1 MFYMMSDHLQEAYKS
16 IYQRKELVS
25 PPKDAEGTQGIMN
38 PQGTPKAAQGGDH
51 ARQEVTKGRY
61 RAAYEEYKQELRD
74 YHIEKFIGWVESLD
88 EDGYD
93 ISKWELSEL
102 SETYIRENNLQGS
115 EEIITEALSEGSVRM
130 ARMVDRYL
138 GRDKRKAKERK
149 DNVGKIRKGRQE
161 IASSIARLSNSPGGV
176 PASVARQAEKV
187 GVRPDH
193 FRGASRTALKKE
205 GVEYVDEGI
214 IDAAKAG
221 SKRHEDAMKGAG
233 RAIKKAGIRA
243 RKLGKALEPAADT
256 AKSAASGVG
265 KAVKGTYEAGKKTG
279 EFVKKG
285 AQRHNDMMKA
295 AKKVFNKEELE
306 LIAQIMID
314 EGYNLSDY
322 TWEEFHTLCL
332 DAEML
337 DENRAA
343 ARAAGGSKDDSKKQ
357 PDPSKAG
364 FTGMGNMS
372 IDQIRKMSARIE
384 KEKTKKEEVE
394 EYVDFLIDEGYDCSE
409 LTWED
414 MFEEYES
421 LDEGLRSAVK
431 RLLGKKE
438 APAEKKP
445 ESRGEQLRKK
455 YNVGPEKS
463 DTSAKRQILDRTRA
477 KKERDQK
484 EYGGSH
490 YSKSV
495 AKKSADAH
503 DRYLRAG
510 YSKYGADDRRGS
522 GNKARKRAEALK
534 KESFS
539 DWRSEIGL
547 SEEASDRNKDER
559 LMRGGVDGNT
569 NYRKSPARKLSNAE
583 LGIKPG
589 KTAVQKELEK
599 KHGKGATAMDIVKS
613 EIRAKYGK
621 KSIKD

>member
-1 MFYMMSDHLQEAYKS
+1 MADKNLEDLYKS
-16 IYQRKELVS
+16 IYEKKADKDYDGDGKVESGSKEHAGAVHNAIQRKKGLKPDGQDTRKE
-25 PPKDAEGTQGIMN
+25 
-38 PQGTPKAAQGGDH
+38 
-51 ARQEVTKGRY
+51 EV
-61 RAAYEEYKQELRD
+61 EEYVDFLIDEGYDCSELTWED
-74 YHIEKFIGWVESLD
+74 MFEEYESLD
-88 EDGYD
+88 EGLRSAVKRLLGKKEAPAEKKPESRGEQLRKKYNVGPEKSDTSAKRQILDRTRAKKERDQKEYGGSHY
-93 ISKWELSEL
+93 SK
-102 SETYIRENNLQGS
+102 
-115 EEIITEALSEGSVRM
+115 SV
-130 ARMVDRYL
+130 AKKSADAHDRYL
-138 GRDKRKAKERK
+138 RAGYSKYGADDRRGSGNKARKR
-149 DNVGKIRKGRQE
+149 
-161 IASSIARLSNSPGGV
+161 
-176 PASVARQAEKV
+176 AE
-187 GVRPDH
+187 
-193 FRGASRTALKKE
+193 ALKKE
-205 GVEYVDEGI
+205 DLEMTGLFLDWEIDTILEVFNEGVRDTDPEKGTAERKERLEKKRGMKLDDHPQYKKEEAEYVDE
-214 IDAAKAG
+214 
-221 SKRHEDAMKGAG
+221 
-233 RAIKKAGIRA
+233 
-243 RKLGKALEPAADT
+243 
-256 AKSAASGVG
+256 
-265 KAVKGTYEAGKKTG
+265 
-279 EFVKKG
+279 
-285 AQRHNDMMKA
+285 
-295 AKKVFNKEELE
+295 
-306 LIAQIMID
+306 
-314 EGYNLSDY
+314 
-322 TWEEFHTLCL
+322 
-332 DAEML
+332 
-337 DENRAA
+337 NRRA